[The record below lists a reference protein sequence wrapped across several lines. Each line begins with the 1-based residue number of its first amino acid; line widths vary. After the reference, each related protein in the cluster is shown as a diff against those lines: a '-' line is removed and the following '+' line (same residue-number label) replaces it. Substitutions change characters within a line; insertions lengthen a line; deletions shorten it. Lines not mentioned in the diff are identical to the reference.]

1 MDGCNR
7 IKRIIDEAD
16 RPDALA
22 YAASQHMASC
32 AACSAFA
39 DERARLKELLAG
51 AGRVSAPPDF
61 DIKLKARLI
70 QVKEQKSS
78 WWIIPSSYLK
88 LGAATAAL
96 VIAVVAAQTT
106 DFFSGREQ
114 AQPTGN
120 ALAIAPPSDPA
131 GVIDTPAPRL
141 PDNPEVVTLPRNSD
155 SSHFISR
162 NSRRQV
168 RSAAPVRG
176 FIAEDGTM
184 VLMRG
189 PAGELEVPV
198 PTVSV
203 GAQSLLYVNS
213 GRQSARN
220 ISTSF

>member
-1 MDGCNR
+1 MEGCKQ

-16 RPDALA
+16 RTEAIA
-22 YAASQHMASC
+22 YVASQHLASC

-51 AGRVSAPPDF
+51 AGRVSAPSDF

-78 WWIIPSSYLK
+78 WWIVPTGYLK

-96 VIAVVAAQTT
+96 VIAVVAAQTSN
-106 DFFSGREQ
+106 FFSDREQ
-114 AQPTGN
+114 SQAPVN
-120 ALAIAPPSDPA
+120 DIAKSQLSNPPS
-131 GVIDTPAPRL
+131 VITTPAP
-141 PDNPEVVTLPRNSD
+141 PPSIDDEVATQPHSTAP
-155 SSHFISR
+155 SHFISR
-162 NSRRQV
+162 TSRRQV
-168 RSAAPVRG
+168 RPAAPVRG

-189 PAGELEVPV
+189 PAGEHEVPV

-213 GRQSARN
+213 GRHSARS